1 MRNTHQEEVM
11 IFRFRSEIFE
21 DRLLPVPLHVVPVI
35 YLTVSDGVVDAISGS
50 LRIRNSFVADEEIK
64 VLDAALGR

>member
-21 DRLLPVPLHVVPVI
+21 DRLLPVPLHVIPVI
-35 YLTVSDGVVDAISGS
+35 YLTMSDRVIDAISRG

-64 VLDAALGR
+64 ILYTTL

>member
-21 DRLLPVPLHVVPVI
+21 DRLLPVPLHVIPVI
-35 YLTVSDGVVDAISGS
+35 YLTVSDGVVDAISRG
-50 LRIRNSFVADEEIK
+50 LCIRDSFVSDEEIK
-64 VLDAALGR
+64 ILYTTL

>member
-21 DRLLPVPLHVVPVI
+21 DRLLPVPLHVIPVI
-35 YLTVSDGVVDAISGS
+35 YLTMSDGVVDAISGS
-50 LRIRNSFVADEEIK
+50 LCIRNSFVADEEIK
-64 VLDAALGR
+64 ILYTTL